1 MKKKIG
7 IPLLVLSILIQ
18 ACNGEKKENQM
29 KEDLANNPLLKP
41 STLEY
46 LTPDFSIIHAYHFE
60 PAFDEAMKIQKKTI
74 QEICENKN
82 PADFENTILALEK
95 SNALLDQISNVFY
108 SLTGAHTNDTLD
120 GIQERM
126 APIRSEHSDEIYLNS
141 VLFER
146 IKTVHSQ
153 KNKLDLDSES
163 IRLVDYYYD
172 EFMIQGAN
180 LSDTDKSKMKEING
194 KLASL
199 SNKFNKT
206 ILDAGHAAAVV
217 VTDEKELSGL
227 SKDEIKG
234 LQQDDGT
241 YKINIVNTTQQPILQ
256 SLTNRDLR
264 KKIMDASINR
274 ADGSKND
281 TKSIIVEIA
290 TLRAEKAAILG
301 YPNYAAW
308 SMQNTMAKT
317 PENVWNLFNSLI
329 PTTTAK
335 AAVEAKEIQQ
345 LIDKE
350 GQNFQLE
357 SADWNLYA
365 EKVRKEKY
373 DLEESQI
380 KPYFE
385 MVQVL
390 EKGVFYAAEKL
401 YGITYKK
408 RTDLPTYH
416 PDVLVYELFEE
427 DGSKLG
433 LFYADF
439 YARPSKRGGA
449 WMSNFVTQSHL
460 YNQKPVIYNVM
471 NIVKPA
477 PGTPT
482 LLSYD
487 EVETMFHEFGH
498 ALHGFFADQHYPS
511 LSGTSVARDF
521 VEFPSQFNENWGLHP
536 AILKNYAKHYQTGKD
551 MPAALVDKIKK
562 ASTFNQ
568 GFMLTEFLAAANLDM
583 KWHSIGKDT
592 KIKDANAFEKMALQE
607 TKLDVVSAVLP
618 RYRSTFFAH
627 VFGGGYGAGYYA
639 YLWTEMLHH
648 DAFNWFEENGG
659 LTRANGQR
667 FRDMVLSRG
676 NTLDYDQMY
685 ESWRGGKAKFEPLL
699 KARGLN

>member
-1 MKKKIG
+1 MKKKVG
-7 IPLLVLSILIQ
+7 LPLLILSLVIQ
-18 ACNGEKKENQM
+18 ACNSDKNENQM
-29 KEDLANNPLLKP
+29 NKDLSNNPLLKA
-41 STLEY
+41 SSLEY

-60 PAFDEAMKIQKKTI
+60 PAFNEAMKIQNKTI
-74 QEICENKN
+74 EEICADKN
-82 PADFENTILALEK
+82 PANFDNTILALEK

-126 APIRSEHSDEIYLNS
+126 APLLSAHRDEIYLNS
-141 VLFER
+141 ELFKR
-146 IKTVHSQ
+146 IKTVNNH
-153 KNKLDLDSES
+153 KEKLDLDSES
-163 IRLVDYYYD
+163 IRLITYYYD
-172 EFMIQGAN
+172 EFLIQGAN
-180 LSDTDKSKMKEING
+180 LSDADKTKMKEING

-206 ILDAGHAAAVV
+206 ILDAAQAATVV
-217 VTDEKELSGL
+217 VKDAGQLAGL
-227 SKDEIKG
+227 SKAEMEG
-234 LQQDDGT
+234 LKQDDGT
-241 YKINIVNTTQQPILQ
+241 YKINVVNTTQQPILQ
-256 SLTNRDLR
+256 SITNRELR
-264 KKIMDASINR
+264 KEIMDASIHR

-281 TKSIIVEIA
+281 TKSIVIEIA

-308 SMQNTMAKT
+308 SMQNSMAKT

-335 AAVEAKEIQQ
+335 AASEAQEMQQ

-350 GQNFQLE
+350 GLNFTLE
-357 SADWNLYA
+357 AADWNLYA

-401 YGITYKK
+401 YGITHKK

-439 YARPSKRGGA
+439 YARKSKRGGA

-460 YNQKPVIYNVM
+460 YKQKPVIYNVM

-477 PGTPT
+477 AGTPT
-482 LLSYD
+482 LLTYD
-487 EVETMFHEFGH
+487 EVETMFHEYGH

-536 AILKNYAKHYQTGKD
+536 AILKN
-551 MPAALVDKIKK
+551 
-562 ASTFNQ
+562 
-568 GFMLTEFLAAANLDM
+568 
-583 KWHSIGKDT
+583 
-592 KIKDANAFEKMALQE
+592 
-607 TKLDVVSAVLP
+607 
-618 RYRSTFFAH
+618 
-627 VFGGGYGAGYYA
+627 
-639 YLWTEMLHH
+639 
-648 DAFNWFEENGG
+648 
-659 LTRANGQR
+659 
-667 FRDMVLSRG
+667 
-676 NTLDYDQMY
+676 
-685 ESWRGGKAKFEPLL
+685 
-699 KARGLN
+699 

>member
-7 IPLLVLSILIQ
+7 MPLLILSVLIQ
-18 ACNGEKKENQM
+18 SCSGDKKENQM
-29 KEDLANNPLLKP
+29 NGDLANNPLLKT

-46 LTPDFSIIHAYHFE
+46 QTPDFSIIEATHFE
-60 PAFDEAMKIQKKTI
+60 PAFNEAMKIQNKTI
-74 QEICENKN
+74 QEICAEKN
-82 PADFENTILALEK
+82 PANFENTILALEK

-108 SLTGAHTNDTLD
+108 SLTGANTTDTLD
-120 GIQERM
+120 AIQERL
-126 APIRSEHSDEIYLNS
+126 APIMSAHSDEIYLNS
-141 VLFER
+141 ELFKR
-146 IKTVHSQ
+146 IKSVNDQ
-153 KNKLDLDSES
+153 KENLKLDAES
-163 IRLVDYYYD
+163 VRLVTYYYD
-172 EFMIQGAN
+172 NFVIQGAN
-180 LSDTDKSKMKEING
+180 LNDADKSKVKEING
-194 KLASL
+194 KLATL

-206 ILDAGHAAAVV
+206 ILDAGHASAVIV
-217 VTDEKELSGL
+217 KDVKELDGL
-227 SKDEIKG
+227 SKDEIEGIKEK
-234 LQQDDGT
+234 DGT
-241 YKINIVNTTQQPILQ
+241 YKISIVNTTQQPILQ
-256 SLTNRDLR
+256 SLKNRDLR
-264 KKIMDASINR
+264 KKVMQASIHR
-274 ADGSKND
+274 ADGAKNN
-281 TKSIIVEIA
+281 TESTIIEIA
-290 TLRAEKAAILG
+290 TLRAEKAKILG
-301 YPNYAAW
+301 YENYAAW
-308 SMQNTMAKT
+308 SMQNSMAKT

-329 PTTTAK
+329 PASTAK

-350 GQNFQLE
+350 GQKFQLE
-357 SADWNLYA
+357 AADWNLYA

-385 MVQVL
+385 MVNTL
-390 EKGVFYAAEKL
+390 EKGVFFAAQKL

-460 YNQKPVIYNVM
+460 HKLKPVIYNVM

-477 PGTPT
+477 AGAPT

-521 VEFPSQFNENWGLHP
+521 VEFPSQFNENWGLYP
-536 AILKNYAKHYQTGKD
+536 SILKNYAIHYKTGKA
-551 MPAALVDKIKK
+551 MPTELVDKIKK

-583 KWHSIGKDT
+583 KWHSINMDA
-592 KIKDANAFEKMALQE
+592 KIKNAGDFEKNALHE
-607 TKLDVVSAVLP
+607 TKLDVVGPVLP

-627 VFGGGYGAGYYA
+627 IFGGGYGAGYYA
-639 YLWTEMLHH
+639 YLWTEMLDH
-648 DAFNWFEENGG
+648 DAFQWFEENGG

-667 FRDMVLSRG
+667 LRDMVLSRG

>member
-1 MKKKIG
+1 MKKTIG
-7 IPLLVLSILIQ
+7 IPLLILSVLIQ
-18 ACNGEKKENQM
+18 SCNGDKKENQM
-29 KEDLANNPLLKP
+29 TGDLANNPLLKT

-46 LTPDFSIIHAYHFE
+46 LTPDFNAIHAAHFE
-60 PAFDEAMKIQKKTI
+60 PAFTEAMKIQKKTI
-74 QEICENKN
+74 EDICADKN
-82 PADFENTILALEK
+82 PANFDNTILALEK

-120 GIQERM
+120 GIEERL
-126 APIRSEHSDEIYLNS
+126 APIMSAHRDEIYLNS
-141 VLFER
+141 ELFKR
-146 IKTVHSQ
+146 IKTVNSQ
-153 KNKLDLDSES
+153 KDNLKLDAES
-163 IRLVDYYYD
+163 VRLVTYYYD
-172 EFMIQGAN
+172 DFVIQGAN
-180 LSDTDKSKMKEING
+180 LSDSDKSKVKEING
-194 KLASL
+194 KLATL

-206 ILDAGHAAAVV
+206 ILDAGLASAVIV
-217 VTDEKELSGL
+217 KDVKELDGL
-227 SKDEIKG
+227 SKDEIEGIKEK
-234 LQQDDGT
+234 DGT
-241 YKINIVNTTQQPILQ
+241 YKISIVNTTQQPILQ

-264 KKIMDASINR
+264 KRVMDASIHR
-274 ADGSKND
+274 ADGAKNN
-281 TKSIIVEIA
+281 TESTIIEIA
-290 TLRAEKAAILG
+290 TLRAEKAKILG
-301 YPNYAAW
+301 YKNYAAW
-308 SMQNTMAKT
+308 SMQNSMAKT

-329 PTTTAK
+329 PAATAK

-350 GQNFQLE
+350 GKKFQLE
-357 SADWNLYA
+357 AADWNLYA

-385 MVQVL
+385 MVNTL
-390 EKGVFYAAEKL
+390 EKGVFFAAQKL
-401 YGITYKK
+401 YGITFKK

-416 PDVLVYELFEE
+416 PDVMVYELFEE

-460 YNQKPVIYNVM
+460 HKQKPVIYNVM

-477 PGTPT
+477 AGAPT

-487 EVETMFHEFGH
+487 EAETMFHEFGH

-521 VEFPSQFNENWGLHP
+521 VEFPSQFNENWALYP
-536 AILKNYAKHYQTGKD
+536 SILKNYAIHYKTGKP
-551 MPAALVDKIKK
+551 MPTELVEKIKK

-583 KWHSIGKDT
+583 KWHSIQMDA
-592 KIKDANAFEKMALQE
+592 KIKNAGDFEKNALHE
-607 TKLDVVSAVLP
+607 TKLDVVGPVLP

-627 VFGGGYGAGYYA
+627 IFGGGYGAGYYA
-639 YLWTEMLHH
+639 YLWTEMLDH
-648 DAFNWFEENGG
+648 DAFQWFEENGG

>member
-1 MKKKIG
+1 MKKTIG
-7 IPLLVLSILIQ
+7 IPLLILSVLIQ
-18 ACNGEKKENQM
+18 SCNGDKKENQM
-29 KEDLANNPLLKP
+29 TKDLANNPLLKT

-46 LTPDFSIIHAYHFE
+46 LTPDFSIIHAAHFE
-60 PAFDEAMKIQKKTI
+60 PAFTEAMKIQKKTI
-74 QEICENKN
+74 EDICADKN
-82 PADFENTILALEK
+82 PANFDNTILALEK

-120 GIQERM
+120 GIQERL
-126 APIRSEHSDEIYLNS
+126 APIMSAHRDEIYLNS
-141 VLFER
+141 ELFKR
-146 IKTVHSQ
+146 IKIVNSQ
-153 KNKLDLDSES
+153 KDNVKLDAES
-163 IRLVDYYYD
+163 VRLVTYYYD
-172 EFMIQGAN
+172 DFVIQGAN
-180 LSDTDKSKMKEING
+180 LSDSDKSKVKEING
-194 KLASL
+194 KLATL
-199 SNKFNKT
+199 SNKFNKS
-206 ILDAGHAAAVV
+206 ILDAGLASAVIV
-217 VTDEKELSGL
+217 KDVKELDGL
-227 SKDEIKG
+227 SKDEIEGIKEK
-234 LQQDDGT
+234 DGT
-241 YKINIVNTTQQPILQ
+241 YKISIVNTTQQPILQ
-256 SLTNRDLR
+256 SLKNRDLR
-264 KKIMDASINR
+264 KRVMEASIHR
-274 ADGSKND
+274 ADGAKNN
-281 TKSIIVEIA
+281 TESTIIEIA
-290 TLRAEKAAILG
+290 TLRAEKAKLLG
-301 YPNYAAW
+301 YNNYAAW
-308 SMQNTMAKT
+308 SMQNSMAKT

-329 PTTTAK
+329 PATTAK

-350 GQNFQLE
+350 GQKFQLE
-357 SADWNLYA
+357 AADWNLYA

-385 MVQVL
+385 MVNTL
-390 EKGVFYAAEKL
+390 EKGVFFAAQKL
-401 YGITYKK
+401 YGITYTK

-460 YNQKPVIYNVM
+460 HKQKPVIYNVM

-477 PGTPT
+477 AGAPT

-487 EVETMFHEFGH
+487 EAETMFHEFGH

-511 LSGTSVARDF
+511 LSGTAVARDF
-521 VEFPSQFNENWGLHP
+521 VEFPSQFNENWALYP
-536 AILKNYAKHYQTGKD
+536 SILKNYAIHYKTGKP
-551 MPAALVDKIKK
+551 MPTELVDKIKK

-583 KWHSIGKDT
+583 KWHSINMET
-592 KIKDANAFEKMALQE
+592 KIKDATAFEKNALRE
-607 TKLDVVSAVLP
+607 TKLDVVSSILP

-627 VFGGGYGAGYYA
+627 IFGGGYGAGYYA

-699 KARGLN
+699 KARGLK